1 MDKNA
6 NDLLEIVI
14 FIKDNMATKDD
25 LVELETRLETRLE
38 TLEKKMDDGFLSVRN
53 RIGAMDNRI
62 DDESFKRRDLENR
75 VRTVLPTLPLA
86 PEHV

>member
-25 LVELETRLETRLE
+25 FVELGTRLE